1 MSKMDLKS
9 REFYNDMLRV
19 CWENPSCNSS
29 LLLLGHHNGS
39 GAVVYGLNFPGDGA
53 PWLRT
58 LISLVYFLVATAGM
72 VGNLLV
78 MFLLYSTRTIS
89 AGTIN
94 YFVFHLALAQLLFSL
109 ALPFWAVEI
118 ALDYSWPFDVVTC
131 KAISLLTCLNVY
143 ASCFFLTAMSLTRY
157 CSVATALR
165 PTAAA
170 AALWHR
176 GCCCSRIAAA
186 IIWAGALVTA
196 APRAVF
202 ADLFNVGPAND
213 TVCLF
218 RFPDGTAWLGINHL
232 LRVVLGFLLPYGV
245 IVLSYLLL
253 LRFLCRHKMKGV
265 NPGRKSHVSKSV
277 AVVVL
282 SFCACWFPYNL
293 LTLWAALIQLDIV
306 DISPSFYLVQTYF
319 FPLANC
325 LAFTS
330 SCLNPVIYCLVR
342 REYRT
347 ALRTMLHKCSLAVES
362 KVYLHRINAGEGQGP
377 SQQLG
382 IPLNAVFSHTVASDT
397 RRDAPPS
404 YSAVSGGGGGFLNR
418 R

>member
-1 MSKMDLKS
+1 MDHKTL
-9 REFYNDMLRV
+9 EFYRNMLRV
-19 CWENPSCNSS
+19 CRESPSCNSS
-29 LLLLGHHNGS
+29 LLPLGRHNAS
-39 GAVVYGLNFPGDGA
+39 GGGLYGLNLPGDGA
-53 PWLRT
+53 PWLRI

-109 ALPFWAVEI
+109 ALPFWAVEM
-118 ALDYSWPFDVVTC
+118 ALDYSWPFDVATC

-176 GCCCSRIAAA
+176 GFCCSRVAAA
-186 IIWAGALVTA
+186 TIWAGALVTA

-202 ADLFNVGPAND
+202 ADLINVGPGND

-282 SFCACWFPYNL
+282 SFCACWFPYNM
-293 LTLWAALIQLDIV
+293 LTLWGVLIQLDIV
-306 DISPSFYLVQTYF
+306 DISPSFYLAQTYF

-330 SCLNPVIYCLVR
+330 SCFNPVIYCLVR

-347 ALRTMLHKCSLAVES
+347 ALRTLLLRCSLAMAS
-362 KVYLHRINAGEGQGP
+362 KVYLHRITTGEGQGP
-377 SQQLG
+377 AGQLA
-382 IPLNAVFSHTVASDT
+382 IPLNTVFSHTVASDT

-404 YSAVSGGGGGFLNR
+404 YSVVSTQSGN
-418 R
+418 